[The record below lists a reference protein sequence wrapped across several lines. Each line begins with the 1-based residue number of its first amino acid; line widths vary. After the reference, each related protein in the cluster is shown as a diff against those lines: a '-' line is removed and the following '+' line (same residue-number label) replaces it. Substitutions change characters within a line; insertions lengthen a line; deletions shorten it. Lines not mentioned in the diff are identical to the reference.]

1 MNEADSRSVRRKEMN
16 RTQSRSKS
24 DLKESLLRLRR
35 EVLERGRS
43 SARSLLAKRPVHAVS
58 REQSQHSAKFTG
70 CTNT

>member
-1 MNEADSRSVRRKEMN
+1 MN

-43 SARSLLAKRPVHAVS
+43 SARSLLAKRPVRAVS
-58 REQSQHSAKFTG
+58 RESAQHSAKFTG
-70 CTNT
+70 CTNM

>member
-35 EVLERGRS
+35 EVLETGRS
-43 SARSLLAKRPVHAVS
+43 SARSLLARRSVHKIS
-58 REQSQHSAKFTG
+58 RERTQHSAKFTG